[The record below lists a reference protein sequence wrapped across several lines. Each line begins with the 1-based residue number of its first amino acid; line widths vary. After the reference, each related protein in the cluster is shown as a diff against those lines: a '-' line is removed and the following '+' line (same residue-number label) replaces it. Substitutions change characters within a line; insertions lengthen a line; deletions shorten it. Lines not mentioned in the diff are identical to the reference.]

1 MKIDIRLDGHKHSLI
16 ETEQKRSIAQFLK
29 GTEIDRSLVLS
40 YKINHTEYVNED
52 YVPTM
57 DTLVNC
63 ITARHPEGY
72 RIYQD
77 TAIFI
82 MAKALNI
89 LFGDAPS
96 MVAEHSIGDGVFCEV
111 FNTEKFNE
119 DDCKR
124 LKQQMHEIISNDLPI
139 DRIEVKSSEAIDIF
153 NAMRRKDVL
162 KNIKARTKDTINIY
176 RCGKYYDF
184 FIRPLADRTSFI
196 TEFDIVYQDP
206 GFILR
211 FPTGLDMKIPQP
223 FVLPKKVFSM
233 HQEHDKWLDILRV
246 HNISDINRLIDS
258 YEISQFILV
267 EEALHEKK
275 IAEIAADIV
284 KHSNVKLI
292 LIAGPSSSGKT
303 TFAKRL
309 SVQLQASKAKPIV
322 IGMDDYFLN
331 RDRTPRKENGDYDFE
346 SINSIDLDYLNLQ
359 LKQLLDKEQ
368 IELPHYDFTRGTRR
382 RSNHFIKMSDD
393 DIIIMEGIHGL
404 NEALTASI
412 PNDRKVKI
420 YISALNQL
428 NIDNHNRIPTT
439 DCRLLRRTIR
449 DHQYRGYSAD
459 ETLARWRDVREG
471 EEKNIFPFQE
481 NADYMFNSSLTYELG
496 VLKKHA
502 WKMLHHVPPTSSAY
516 TEARRLLRLLS
527 HVKDIDDAKV
537 PFNSIIREF
546 TNGSVF
552 RY

>member
-16 ETEQKRSIAQFLK
+16 DLTKSQPICQILK
-29 GTEIDRSLVLS
+29 GTTIDRDQILS
-40 YKINHTEYVNED
+40 YKINHTDYVNED
-52 YVPTM
+52 YLLSS

-63 ITARHPEGY
+63 ITVRHPEGY

-77 TAIFI
+77 TALFI
-82 MAKALNI
+82 LAKALHTM
-89 LFGDAPS
+89 LGDTPS
-96 MVAEHSIGDGVFCEV
+96 LVAEHSIGDGVFCEV
-111 FNTEKFNE
+111 FNTEKFSEE
-119 DDCKR
+119 DCSR
-124 LKQQMHEIISNDLPI
+124 LTKQMQQIIQNDLPI
-139 DRIEVKSSEAIDIF
+139 DRMEVKTSEAIDIF
-153 NAMRRKDVL
+153 NSMRRKDIL
-162 KNIKARTKDTINIY
+162 RNIKSNYSETVPIY

-196 TEFDIVYQDP
+196 TEFDIIYEAP

-211 FPTGLDMKIPQP
+211 FPSGPQMKIASP
-223 FVLPKKVFSM
+223 FSLPKKVFAM

-246 HNISDINRLIDS
+246 HNISDINRLLAT
-258 YEISQFILV
+258 YAISQFILV

-284 KHSNVKLI
+284 KHQDVKII

-331 RDRTPRKENGDYDFE
+331 RDRTPRKIDGDYDFE
-346 SINSIDLDYLNLQ
+346 SIYSIDLDYLNLQ
-359 LKQLLDKEQ
+359 LRQLLAGEQ
-368 IELPHYDFTRGTRR
+368 IELPHYDFTRGLRR
-382 RSNHFIKMSDD
+382 RSMQFVKMEEDN
-393 DIIIMEGIHGL
+393 IIIMEGIHGL
-404 NEALTASI
+404 NEELTATI
-412 PNDRKVKI
+412 PENRKTRI

-439 DCRLLRRTIR
+439 DCRLLRRIVR
-449 DHQYRGYSAD
+449 DHRYRGYSAE
-459 ETLARWRDVREG
+459 ETMVRWPFVREG
-471 EEKNIFPFQE
+471 EEQNIFPFQE

-496 VLKKHA
+496 VLKKHV
-502 WKMLHHVPPTSSAY
+502 WKILHHVPSSSSAY
-516 TEARRLLRLLS
+516 MESRRLLRLLS
-527 HVKDIDDAKV
+527 HCDDIDDAQV
-537 PFNSIIREF
+537 PYNSIIREF
-546 TNGSVF
+546 TNGSIF